1 MHCPL
6 LIILCAYGWQ
16 QTGHNRCENRG
27 NEQVGCN
34 NLLSPSALGR
44 GLSTSHTIFDLIING
59 ALERKMYY

>member
-34 NLLSPSALGR
+34 NLLRWAVV
-44 GLSTSHTIFDLIING
+44 
-59 ALERKMYY
+59 